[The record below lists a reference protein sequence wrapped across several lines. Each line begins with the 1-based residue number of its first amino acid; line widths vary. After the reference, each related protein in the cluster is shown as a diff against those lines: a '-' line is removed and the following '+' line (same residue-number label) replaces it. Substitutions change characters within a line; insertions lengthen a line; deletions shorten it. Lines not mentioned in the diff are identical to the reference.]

1 MRTCVV
7 AVVTVTLGTGLAA
20 CSSDDGGES
29 STPDVCASADAFRGS
44 LGELRD
50 VQVVQEG
57 TDALD
62 SAWTTVDDAW
72 TQLAA
77 DAKAEYGDQ
86 VDGVQ
91 AAADDVR
98 AALDDAQD
106 QRSAQTL
113 GSAATAVGTFLQ
125 DADALADEV
134 DSTC

>member
-7 AVVTVTLGTGLAA
+7 AVVTVALGAGLSA

-29 STPDVCASADAFRGS
+29 IPDVCATADAFRGS
-44 LGELRD
+44 LSALRD

-57 TDALD
+57 TDALA
-62 SAWTTVDDAW
+62 SAWTAVEDDW
-72 TQLAA
+72 TQLAG
-77 DAKAEYGDQ
+77 DARAEYGDQ

-91 AAADDVR
+91 SAADDVR

-113 GSAATAVGTFLQ
+113 GNAATAVGVFLQ
-125 DADALADEV
+125 DADALAEEV

>member
-7 AVVTVTLGTGLAA
+7 AVMTVALGAGLSA
-20 CSSDDGGES
+20 CSSDDA
-29 STPDVCASADAFRGS
+29 TPDVCAAADDFRGS
-44 LGELRD
+44 LSSLRD

-57 TDALD
+57 TDALA
-62 SAWTTVDDAW
+62 SAWTAVEDDW
-72 TQLAA
+72 TQLAE
-77 DAKAEYGDQ
+77 DARAEYGDQ

-91 AAADDVR
+91 SAADDVR

-113 GSAATAVGTFLQ
+113 GNAAAAVGVFLQ

>member
-7 AVVTVTLGTGLAA
+7 AVMTVTLGAGLSA
-20 CSSDDGGES
+20 CSSDDGSEPS
-29 STPDVCASADAFRGS
+29 VPDVCAAADAFRGS
-44 LGELRD
+44 LTELRD

-62 SAWTTVDDAW
+62 SAWTSVEDAW
-72 TQLAA
+72 TGLAE
-77 DAKAEYGDQ
+77 DARAEYGDQ

-91 AAADDVR
+91 ASADDVR
-98 AALDDAQD
+98 TALDDAQD

-113 GSAATAVGTFLQ
+113 GNAATAVGVFLQ

>member
-1 MRTCVV
+1 MTV
-7 AVVTVTLGTGLAA
+7 ALGAGLSA
-20 CSSDDGGES
+20 CSSDEGGES
-29 STPDVCASADAFRGS
+29 STPDVCAAADAFRGS
-44 LGELRD
+44 LSALRD

-57 TDALD
+57 TDALA
-62 SAWTTVDDAW
+62 SAWTAVEDDW
-72 TQLAA
+72 TQLAG
-77 DAKAEYGDQ
+77 DARAEYGDQ

-91 AAADDVR
+91 TAADDVR

-113 GSAATAVGTFLQ
+113 GNAATAVGVFLQ